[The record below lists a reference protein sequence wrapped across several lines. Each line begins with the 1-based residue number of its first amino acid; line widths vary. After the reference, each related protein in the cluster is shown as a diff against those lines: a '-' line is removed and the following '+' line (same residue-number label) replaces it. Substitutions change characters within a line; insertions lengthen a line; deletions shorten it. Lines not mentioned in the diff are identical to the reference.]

1 MPKSYED
8 IMKHAD
14 ELSAYMENDFTGV
27 ETPEEAALKAA
38 AFRRAQA
45 DAEVLRAVKA
55 AAEAGRPWRV
65 IGEALGTTG
74 EAARQRYSKLC
85 NLHGGKFKDAAR
97 QQRTANTKV
106 SSVSTAARKVAGSRK
121 TGTTHRI

>member
-8 IMKHAD
+8 IMKHAN

-45 DAEVLRAVKA
+45 DVEVLEAVKA

-85 NLHGGKFKDAAR
+85 NLQTGKAKDAIR
-97 QQRTANTKV
+97 PQRTAKTKAAAV
-106 SSVSTAARKVAGSRK
+106 SAATRVAGSRK
-121 TGTTHRI
+121 TGTTHKV